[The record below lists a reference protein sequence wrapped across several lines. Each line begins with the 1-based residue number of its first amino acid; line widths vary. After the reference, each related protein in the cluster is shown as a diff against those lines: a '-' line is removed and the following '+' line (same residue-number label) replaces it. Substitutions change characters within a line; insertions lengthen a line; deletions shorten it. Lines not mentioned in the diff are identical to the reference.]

1 MKHKTLQLSD
11 CEQSLGVEP
20 SLTIDQ
26 VMLI

>member
-1 MKHKTLQLSD
+1 MKRRTLQLSD
-11 CEQSLGVEP
+11 CEQSLGVGP